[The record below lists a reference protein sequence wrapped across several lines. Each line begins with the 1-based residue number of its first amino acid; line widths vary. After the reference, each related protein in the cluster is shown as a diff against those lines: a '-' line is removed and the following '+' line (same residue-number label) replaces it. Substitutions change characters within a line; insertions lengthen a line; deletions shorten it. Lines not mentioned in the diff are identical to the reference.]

1 LFLSDRQPAGQ
12 TTRLIIKQL
21 VKGNKTMLKQDT
33 NSVILTGNLVQ
44 NPEVVEKGKFKM
56 AKMILAV
63 NGKEEED
70 VMFVKIAAQDKLAD
84 FVAQNLSKGNGVVV
98 MGKLSQLNEKKNL
111 GVVGRLVFP
120 VRKIQRKRAFS
131 QEPQKRSFQSSY

>member
-1 LFLSDRQPAGQ
+1 MFLSDRQPAGQ

-21 VKGNKTMLKQDT
+21 VKGNKRMLKQDT

-56 AKMILAV
+56 AKMIVAV

-84 FVAQNLSKGNGVVV
+84 FVAQNLSKGDGVIV

-120 VRKIQRKRAFS
+120 VRKIQRKRTFS
-131 QEPQKRSFQSSY
+131 QEPQKTSYQSSY

>member
-1 LFLSDRQPAGQ
+1 
-12 TTRLIIKQL
+12 
-21 VKGNKTMLKQDT
+21 MLKQDT